1 MTLEELKELFLG
13 NGGIIGGG
21 ALIIILTLVQ
31 ITPIKLN
38 PWSWLGRHIGRMLNG
53 EVLDKVDNL
62 TQELED
68 HKKNSAEREAT
79 QCRSRILRFGD
90 EILHGVLHSHEHYL
104 QILLDID
111 EYEEYCDAH
120 PDYRNNV
127 AVATIKHIKK
137 KYQQHLNDDSFL

>member
-1 MTLEELKELFLG
+1 MTLEAIKQIFLG
-13 NGGIIGGG
+13 GGG
-21 ALIIILTLVQ
+21 VVTAIVIIALTLIQ

-38 PWSWLGRHIGRMLNG
+38 PWSWIGRRIGRMLNG

-62 TQELED
+62 TKELED

-104 QILLDID
+104 QILLDVD
-111 EYEEYCDAH
+111 AYEEYCDAH

-127 AVATIKHIKK
+127 AVATITHIKNM
-137 KYQQHLNDDSFL
+137 YQKHLQEDSFL